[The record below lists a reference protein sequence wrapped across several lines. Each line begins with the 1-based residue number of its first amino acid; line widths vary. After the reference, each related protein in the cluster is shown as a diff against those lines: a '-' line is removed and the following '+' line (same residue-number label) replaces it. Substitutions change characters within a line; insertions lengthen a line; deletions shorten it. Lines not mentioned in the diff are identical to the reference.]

1 MESIEASHRRNS
13 EETLLTHPENRKVD
27 IYDTTLRDG
36 SQGEGISFS
45 VEDKVRI
52 AKRLDAFGV
61 DYIEGGWPGSN
72 PKDIE
77 FFDRMKSVKLTT
89 AKLAAFGST
98 RRPNR
103 KPEDDPMLAQLLD
116 AQTPVITF
124 VGKSWDFQVTEALRL
139 PLEENLAMISDTTR
153 YFKANGKEVIYDAEH
168 FFDGYK
174 RNPDY
179 TSACVRSAVEAGID
193 VVALCDTN
201 GGTLPDEIE
210 RIVTE
215 VQGRF
220 PKTRFAIHTHNDA
233 ECGVANSLAAVRA
246 GAIQVQG
253 TINGLGER
261 TGNANLTSIM
271 PSLALKMKY
280 SLTCSGRLDELTEMS
295 NYIDEIANV
304 PPKSYAAYVGKSAFA
319 HKAGL
324 HVDAMRKNP
333 ETYEHIDPTLVGNE
347 RRILVSEHS
356 GSSTILEKAHKD
368 NPELRK
374 DSPEIKQLLRNVAE
388 LEHQGYSFEGAEAS
402 FDLLLKKA
410 TGGYRELFQLVGYR
424 VIVEKRGGDLE
435 AITEATL
442 KLRVCGEEVLTV
454 AEGDGPVNA
463 LDNALRKAL
472 VEHYPE
478 LNDIRLTDF
487 KVRVINVKAGT
498 AAKVRT
504 IVDSADAT
512 DSWSTVGV
520 STNMIDASWHAVV
533 DSIEYGLLRAN
544 AGTSV

>member
-1 MESIEASHRRNS
+1 MPKQIE
-13 EETLLTHPENRKVD
+13 

-72 PKDIE
+72 PKDVD
-77 FFDRMKSVKLTT
+77 FFQVMKGVTLAH

-98 RRPNR
+98 RRPHR
-103 KPEDDPMLAQLLD
+103 TPEDEPMLRQLLD
-116 AQTPVITF
+116 AETPVITF

-139 PLEENLAMISDTTR
+139 PLGENIQMIADTVR
-153 YFKANGKEVIYDAEH
+153 FLKAHSREVIYDAEH

-174 RNPDY
+174 RGAEY
-179 TSACVRSAVEAGID
+179 GLRCVEAALNEGAD
-193 VVALCDTN
+193 CVALCDTN
-201 GGTLPDEIE
+201 GGTLPHDIG

-215 VQGRF
+215 VQARF
-220 PKTRFAIHTHNDA
+220 PQGRFAIHTHNDA
-233 ECGVANSLAAVRA
+233 ECAVAGSLAGIAA

-271 PSLALKMKY
+271 PALALKMGY
-280 SLTCSGRLDELTEMS
+280 DLSCRPHLSELS
-295 NYIDEIANV
+295 DLANYVDEIANI
-304 PPKSYAAYVGKSAFA
+304 PPRPNAAYVGRSAFA

-333 ETYEHIDPTLVGNE
+333 ETYEHLNPGLVGNE
-347 RRILVSEHS
+347 RRILVSELS
-356 GSSTILEKAHKD
+356 GASTILEKVQKGGAD
-368 NPELRK
+368 LRK
-374 DSPEIKQLLRNVAE
+374 DSPETKAILKQVAA
-388 LEHQGYSFEGAEAS
+388 LEHEGYSFEGAEAS
-402 FDLLLKKA
+402 FELLVKKA
-410 TGGYRELFQLVGYR
+410 TGRYHRLFDLIGYR
-424 VIVEKRGGDLE
+424 VIVEKRGGDTQ

-442 KLRVCGEEVLTV
+442 KLRVGDEEILTV

-463 LDNALRKAL
+463 LDSALRKAL
-472 VEHYPE
+472 TAYYPE
-478 LNDIRLTDF
+478 LRSIRLTDF
-487 KVRVINVKAGT
+487 KVRVINVKEGT

-504 IVDSADAT
+504 VVDSADGGET
-512 DSWSTVGV
+512 WSTLGV
-520 STNMIDASWHAVV
+520 SANIIDASWHAVV
-533 DSIEYGLLRAN
+533 DSIEYGLLREKKPSI
-544 AGTSV
+544 T